1 MADTSMT
8 IGEKLEEA
16 RKRRGISIREAAEA
30 TKVRGD
36 YLLAMEN
43 NSFEINLPEIYIRGF
58 LRIYVAFLR
67 LDIEKFMADYDAARP
82 TFRKGGKAHSAPAPR
97 HDAPAAPV
105 SSAPAPSPQGGRASF
120 GRMEIA
126 GASPDSQAPQ
136 AQQMSFGPGE
146 IPAGV
151 GIPWLRPALIAVAVL
166 VVVGIVG
173 GLVYTFAG
181 GSRGALNPEL
191 ASSTA
196 AAVRPVTL
204 VASDTVGVLV
214 LRKSDGSR
222 LYSGTLSAGQ
232 SQVVEAAG
240 QVEVRFSN
248 GRALMVERDGVRQ
261 RIAIDGTG
269 RTILE

>member
-1 MADTSMT
+1 MADTSTT

-82 TFRKGGKAHSAPAPR
+82 TFRKGAKAHSTPAPR

-105 SSAPAPSPQGGRASF
+105 ASTPSPAPQGGRTSF

-126 GASPDSQAPQ
+126 GASPDAAPQ

-151 GIPWLRPALIAVAVL
+151 GIPWLKPALIAVAVL
-166 VVVGIVG
+166 VVLGIVG

-191 ASSTA
+191 ASSTSA
-196 AAVRPVTL
+196 ALRPVTL

-232 SQVVEAAG
+232 TQVVEAAG

-261 RIAIDGTG
+261 RIAVDGTG